1 MVNLLKKTAFC
12 LILSLLFGL
21 NAVAP
26 VTGQATQFQLY
37 DTYIEV
43 DNSRPNR
50 PSNWTIEFKN
60 VQEVPVSGRI
70 LITPQDGQFTIFAEL
85 THADIDLEI
94 ASTDINLA
102 VTAGS
107 GADSAW
113 GVTIVTGTS
122 GSIAL
127 INNDTD
133 TIAADTTILI
143 RIGTHATHQ
152 EAGEYQIINPAK
164 TAPLGTGDIWR
175 VYVSTRNASN
185 ETLDTINL
193 PLATI
198 EHVSST
204 AGQIPQLSFEINDI
218 TPPVNGVISPNAI
231 EWRELTPGTSKTA
244 TLRVKVN
251 TSAQNGFTVSLA
263 QNHNMQHTQDPGFD
277 IDPIKNSSVV
287 GTNLEPVAWE
297 SPPGTTIAVD
307 TGYFGYT
314 TSDTTLSSIGDG
326 PDRFAG
332 GTLYSGLTST
342 AEEVLFHDEA
352 TQSDINGQDYA
363 DVTFQIE
370 VNSLQ
375 PTGNY
380 ANEIVFTVKPI
391 F

>member
-1 MVNLLKKTAFC
+1 MVNLLKKTAAFV
-12 LILSLLFGL
+12 IFSLLFGL
-21 NAVAP
+21 SAAAP

-37 DTYIEV
+37 DAYIEV
-43 DNSRPNR
+43 DNSRPNQ
-50 PSNWTIEFKN
+50 PTNWTVEFKN
-60 VQEVPVSGRI
+60 VQEVPASGRI
-70 LITPQDGQFTIFAEL
+70 LITPQDGQFTIPAGL
-85 THADIDLEI
+85 TLDDIDLEI
-94 ASTDINLA
+94 ASTDIDLAA
-102 VTAGS
+102 VTGT

-133 TIAADTTILI
+133 TIAADTTIVI
-143 RIGTHATHQ
+143 EIGTHATHQ
-152 EAGEYQIINPAK
+152 EAGANQITNPVKSA
-164 TAPLGTGDIWR
+164 AFGTGDIWR
-175 VYVSTRNASN
+175 VYVSTRDDSN

-204 AGQIPQLSFEINDI
+204 AGQIPQLSFEISDI
-218 TPPVNGVISPNAI
+218 TPPADGAISPNAI
-231 EWRELTPGTSKTA
+231 EWRELTPDTPKTA

-251 TSAQNGFTVSLA
+251 TSAQNGFTVSIA
-263 QNHNMQHTQDPGFD
+263 QNHNMQHTQDVAFD
-277 IDPIKNSSVV
+277 IDPIKNTSVV
-287 GTNLEPVAWE
+287 GTNAEPVAWE
-297 SPPGTTIAVD
+297 SPPGTSIAVD

-314 TSDTTLSSIGDG
+314 TSDTTLSNIGDG
-326 PDRFAG
+326 PNRFVG

-342 AEEVLFHDEA
+342 AEEVLFHNEA
-352 TQSDINGQDYA
+352 SQSDVDGQDYA